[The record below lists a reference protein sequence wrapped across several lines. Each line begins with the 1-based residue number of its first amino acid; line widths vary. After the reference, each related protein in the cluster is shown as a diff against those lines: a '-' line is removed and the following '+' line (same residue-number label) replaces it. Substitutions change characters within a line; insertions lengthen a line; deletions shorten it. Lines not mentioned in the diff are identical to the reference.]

1 MENGGVNWT
10 EPGEEKRKFGD
21 IVCLLKD
28 LLMGQQLGFSK
39 KEKGYF

>member
-1 MENGGVNWT
+1 MNWT
-10 EPGEEKRKFGD
+10 EPGEEKFGD

-39 KEKGYF
+39 KQNGYF